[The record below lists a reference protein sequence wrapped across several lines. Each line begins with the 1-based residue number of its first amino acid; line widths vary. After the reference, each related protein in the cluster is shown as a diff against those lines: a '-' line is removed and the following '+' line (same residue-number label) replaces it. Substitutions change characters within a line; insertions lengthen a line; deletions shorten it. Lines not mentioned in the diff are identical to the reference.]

1 MHSYCRSSSSSACLS
16 CYCRLSL
23 LSDDDPA
30 PRLGYEGI
38 RKKLGIAEE
47 DCMILGAKY
56 EEVKTLV
63 QTVMS
68 TAKQHGHENV
78 ICIFDQDTH
87 QSLNLT

>member
-1 MHSYCRSSSSSACLS
+1 MFFFRLPELLLSSLS
-16 CYCRLSL
+16 PPDDDLGPRLS
-23 LSDDDPA
+23 
-30 PRLGYEGI
+30 YKGI
-38 RKKLGIAEE
+38 REKLGIAEE

-78 ICIFDQDTH
+78 ICIFDQDTR
-87 QSLNLT
+87 QSLNLTC

>member
-1 MHSYCRSSSSSACLS
+1 MLLSSLS
-16 CYCRLSL
+16 PPDDDLGPRLS
-23 LSDDDPA
+23 
-30 PRLGYEGI
+30 YKGI
-38 RKKLGIAEE
+38 RQKLGIAEE

-56 EEVKTLV
+56 EEVKMVV

-87 QSLNLT
+87 QSFNL